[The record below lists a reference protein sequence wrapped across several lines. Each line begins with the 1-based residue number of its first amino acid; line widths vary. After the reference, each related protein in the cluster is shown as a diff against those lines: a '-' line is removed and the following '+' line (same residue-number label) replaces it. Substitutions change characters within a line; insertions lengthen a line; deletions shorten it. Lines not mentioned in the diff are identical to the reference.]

1 MSWLRRN
8 GVRLLVSL
16 AFSFMLWLFV
26 TLTTNPLVSTEFEN
40 IPVAVRGLG
49 ANLVI
54 VSQDG
59 IPRQDQGRITEV
71 DIVIETDR
79 SSLAAMRPDDFQAT
93 VNLTGRGEGVHLVP
107 IELSTNARNIRILS
121 TNPSDISLRL
131 DELITRT
138 VPITIDVVGNLPFS
152 FERDQPIVRSNG
164 QIITEAV
171 VYGPRNLVQSVV
183 RTSAQVNI
191 EQIRATFIS
200 TLELKPYDNNGD
212 RIEGITVIPAQVSVE
227 ITVRSVVGLK
237 RVPVLANVAGIPA
250 PGHIITRIQN
260 DPALIDLVGSSSQ
273 LNTIDHVDTA
283 PVDISGATAT
293 VSVTVPLRFRGAQ
306 PSNPEQTTA
315 LVIVEIRPFDQAFQ
329 AQLPVAIN
337 IVGVAP
343 GLLLDYSPQTVLA
356 TFSASAVDFL
366 QFQTDFLTATVD
378 VGGLGA
384 GSYTL
389 DPQLLLPPEIQLVQ
403 PLPPVQV
410 TLRLPATPTPLPA
423 TPTPLPPP
431 AELPTATVTATPAD
445 GGNLPEPPATPT
457 IPLDVIIPTPT
468 PTATPLPTIPELP
481 TVPAEPPLPP
491 LPDTPTLPVTATAVT
506 EPVP

>member
-16 AFSFMLWLFV
+16 AFSFVLWLFV

-40 IPVAVRGLG
+40 VPVVVRGLG

-59 IPRQDQGRITEV
+59 IPRQDQERITEV
-71 DIVIETDR
+71 DILIETDR
-79 SSLAAMRPDDFQAT
+79 SSLAAVRPDDFQAT
-93 VNLTGRGEGVHLVP
+93 VDLTERGEGVHLMP

-131 DELITRT
+131 AELITRT

-152 FERDQPIVRSNG
+152 FERDNPIVRSNG

-200 TLELKPYDNNGD
+200 TLALQPYDNNGD
-212 RIEGITVIPAQVSVE
+212 RIEGITVTPDQVSVE

-293 VSVTVPLRFRGAQ
+293 VSVSVPIRFRGAQ

-315 LVIVEIRPFDQAFQ
+315 LVVIEIRPLDQAFQ

-337 IVGVAP
+337 IVGVGP
-343 GLLLDYSPQTVLA
+343 GLLLDYSPQTVLT
-356 TFSASAVDFL
+356 TFSAAAVDFL

-378 VGGLGA
+378 VSGLGA
-384 GSYTL
+384 GSYAL
-389 DPQLLLPPEIQLVQ
+389 APQLPLPPEIQLVQ

-423 TPTPLPPP
+423 TPTPPPPPTELPP
-431 AELPTATVTATPAD
+431 ATVVPPPAD
-445 GGNLPEPPATPT
+445 GGNLPDPPATPT
-457 IPLDVIIPTPT
+457 IPPDVIIPTP
-468 PTATPLPTIPELP
+468 PPPPTIPELP
-481 TVPAEPPLPP
+481 TLPAEPPLP
-491 LPDTPTLPVTATAVT
+491 DSPTLPATATTVI